1 MTPRQVFSGEFCQIL
16 KTPFLQSTS
25 SDYFCS
31 TEKICYQ
38 QNIEE
43 HSEEREKTK
52 TACKKNKYTGKTKT

>member
-1 MTPRQVFSGEFCQIL
+1 MTPRQVSLVNFARYLRHLFYRA
-16 KTPFLQSTS
+16 PP